1 MSVQRLFL
9 HVEDNIGVEV
19 LPVDACLE
27 VQMLSRGASG
37 ASGQCDGL
45 SGFDCVATMYKVFEV
60 VAVYRFQS
68 EVMAYDDDIAVGAI
82 RLGHPY
88 YAALIKEM
96 KKLGYVLTE
105 TDGCILEWNGE
116 RCPSDTSPCIDTYED
131 HLMAMAF
138 APACIPLGK
147 LSINNP
153 QVVSK
158 SYPHF
163 WDDLQAT
170 GFTING
176 KN

>member
-82 RLGHPY
+82 SLDIRTTPLK
-88 YAALIKEM
+88 ALRM
-96 KKLGYVLTE
+96 VSLAQVLM
-105 TDGCILEWNGE
+105 
-116 RCPSDTSPCIDTYED
+116 S
-131 HLMAMAF
+131 M
-138 APACIPLGK
+138 PLWR
-147 LSINNP
+147 P
-153 QVVSK
+153 R
-158 SYPHF
+158 PRP
-163 WDDLQAT
+163 
-170 GFTING
+170 
-176 KN
+176 